1 MLTSGAMPKL
11 CLSCLISQSWRI
23 LFCISRLFKKKTK
36 LAPGTL
42 WSHPHKHMVLHA
54 VSSEQ
59 WHFEFL
65 FAVMQRTTHGTRQQM
80 MSTYPSASFPA
91 EDRSAISHW
100 ETSHIHNYQKRESE
114 CDFGYFC
121 SLVRARAF
129 THISIWTYTVRK
141 KQIPAMHGA
150 AAWEHTH
157 WKPPLVV
164 LTAFV
169 LSQIASANAIVHL
182 LSKHKEISLLFGG
195 SFLMEKR
202 D

>member
-1 MLTSGAMPKL
+1 MSDFSESWRA
-11 CLSCLISQSWRI
+11 LSCV
-23 LFCISRLFKKKTK
+23 SRLSKKKTK
-36 LAPGTL
+36 LPPGTL
-42 WSHPHKHMVLHA
+42 WSHPHEHMVQH
-54 VSSEQ
+54 VVWSEQ

-65 FAVMQRTTHGTRQQM
+65 FAVIHRTTHGTRQQRI
-80 MSTYPSASFPA
+80 STYPSASFPA
-91 EDRSAISHW
+91 EKRPVISHW
-100 ETSHIHNYQKRESE
+100 ETSHIHNYQKQESE
-114 CDFGYFC
+114 CDFRHC
-121 SLVRARAF
+121 CTLVRACAF
-129 THISIWTYTVRK
+129 TQISIWTYVVRK
-141 KQIPAMHGA
+141 KQIPAMHRA

-164 LTAFV
+164 LTAFA